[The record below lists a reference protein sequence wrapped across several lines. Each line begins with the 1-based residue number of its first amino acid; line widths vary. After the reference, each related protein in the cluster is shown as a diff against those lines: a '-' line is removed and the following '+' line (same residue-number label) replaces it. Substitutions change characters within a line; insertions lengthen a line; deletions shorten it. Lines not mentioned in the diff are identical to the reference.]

1 MIKLRYTKKSG
12 KLKGETNDSGIR
24 YLEYMSYS
32 RWITSKFYT
41 YWSGNN
47 VYSKEDEVFIVHHD
61 LETFRGFTYSECKE
75 LIVDKM
81 KLKGKMNFINND
93 EEADELQGYM
103 KKFIGD
109 VDHKY
114 LTDIRGGQ

>member
-1 MIKLRYTKKSG
+1 MKYIKKSG
-12 KLKGETNDSGIR
+12 KLKGKRNDSGVR

-32 RWITSKFYT
+32 RWISSKFYT
-41 YWSGNN
+41 YWSANS
-47 VYSKEDEVFIVHHD
+47 VYDKKDEVFIVHHD
-61 LETFRGFTYSECKE
+61 LQAYRGFTYSECEE
-75 LIVDKM
+75 LIEDKL
-81 KLKGKMNFINND
+81 KLKGKMNFIDND
-93 EEADELQGYM
+93 GEAEELQGYM

>member
-1 MIKLRYTKKSG
+1 MIKLRCIKKNG
-12 KLKGETNDSGIR
+12 KLKEKQNDSGIR
-24 YLEYMSYS
+24 YLEYMSFS

-47 VYSKEDEVFIVHHD
+47 VYGKEDEVFIVHHD
-61 LETFRGFTYSECKE
+61 LEHYRGFTYAECKE
-75 LIVDKM
+75 LIEDKT
-81 KLKGKMNFINND
+81 KLKGKMNFVDND
-93 EEADELQGYM
+93 EEAEELQGYM
-103 KKFIGD
+103 KQFIEQ

>member
-1 MIKLRYTKKSG
+1 
-12 KLKGETNDSGIR
+12 
-24 YLEYMSYS
+24 
-32 RWITSKFYT
+32 
-41 YWSGNN
+41 
-47 VYSKEDEVFIVHHD
+47 
-61 LETFRGFTYSECKE
+61 
-75 LIVDKM
+75 M

>member
-1 MIKLRYTKKSG
+1 
-12 KLKGETNDSGIR
+12 
-24 YLEYMSYS
+24 MSYS

-47 VYSKEDEVFIVHHD
+47 VYDKIDEVFIVHQN
-61 LETFRGFTYSECKE
+61 LENYKGFAYKECKE
-75 LIVDKM
+75 LVDDKI
-81 KLKGKMNFINND
+81 KLKGTMNFVD
-93 EEADELQGYM
+93 DDKEAEELQGYM
-103 KKFIGD
+103 KKFIED